1 MKRIGIIGGMS
12 YESTLHYYERI
23 NRQVNERADG
33 LTSADLVL
41 RSVNFEEYHE
51 LMGKGYWQEI
61 GRRLSVEARDLVV
74 AHRCK
79 YVAIATNT
87 MHKVADHIAEPY
99 K

>member
-23 NRQVNERADG
+23 NRQVNERVGG

-51 LMGKGYWQEI
+51 LMEKGGIYAKLERAQ
-61 GRRLSVEARDLVV
+61 GNLA
-74 AHRCK
+74 
-79 YVAIATNT
+79 
-87 MHKVADHIAEPY
+87 
-99 K
+99 